1 MGKRISAAYPKT
13 AKMEKMFP
21 NFSKGDLVLIADD
34 NLPRNAWNQGLVVET
49 TRDKNGLVRNAK
61 IKTAT
66 ALLDR
71 PITKLCLLSTAEDII
86 GPQ

>member
-1 MGKRISAAYPKT
+1 MKEHLLFLQKRQKLTKT
-13 AKMEKMFP
+13 FA

-34 NLPRNAWNQGLVVET
+34 NLPRNAWNLGLVVET
-49 TRDKNGLVRNAK
+49 KKDKNRLVCSAK

-66 ALLDR
+66 ALLNQ
-71 PITKLCLLSTAEDII
+71 PITKLCLLSTAENII